1 MDIYTMNEQYKIF
14 SEVMGRLTDFGFMRD
29 DYHKNVYVDFNESYV
44 EDFLY
49 RLRDTDFFDVNIEI
63 RTGATKCVIVLPD
76 NDWVLKIP
84 FNDCCTEHCELEAK
98 NYSIAV
104 NEGYS
109 HYMAECCYLMDYEY
123 LPCYIMRKAEVG
135 FDLLQDDMFSRLYEQ
150 SNDYE
155 YATENSAF
163 NCSGDEYVEDLF
175 RLHYG
180 NEAVDD
186 LYEFLDDNEIGDLHT
201 GNVGYVDGRLVFID
215 YSGYMG

>member
-1 MDIYTMNEQYKIF
+1 MDINTMNEQYKIF
-14 SEVMGRLTDFGFMRD
+14 SEVMKGLADLGFMCD
-29 DYHKNVYVDFNESYV
+29 DEYKNEYEDFNESYV
-44 EDFLY
+44 ENFLY
-49 RLRDTDFFDVNIEI
+49 KLGGSGLLGIDV

-84 FNDCCTEHCELEAK
+84 FTDCCTEHCELEAK
-98 NYSIAV
+98 NYHIAV
-104 NEGYS
+104 KEGYS
-109 HYMAECCYLMDYEY
+109 HYMAECSYLMDYKFF
-123 LPCYIMRKAEVG
+123 PCYIMRKAEVG
-135 FDLLQDDMFSRLYEQ
+135 FDLLQDDMFTRLYEQ